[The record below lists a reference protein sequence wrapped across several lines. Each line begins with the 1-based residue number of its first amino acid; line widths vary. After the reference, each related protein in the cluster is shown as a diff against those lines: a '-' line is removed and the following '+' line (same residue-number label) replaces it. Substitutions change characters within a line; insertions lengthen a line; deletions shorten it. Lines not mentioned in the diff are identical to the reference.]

1 MTDRLDDLLFS
12 IGEEQNDRVDFDQM
26 YADLLQKQK
35 EEEKKRSTRRSRFVR
50 YGAMAA
56 CAVALVGIGA
66 AMVNSS
72 RFKAEAPAEA
82 AMTEE
87 CVEGSAAAEEAP
99 AEAAPAE
106 EPMMAEAQEA
116 ADTAATEAA
125 PEEGADDKGFKST
138 ATAAGGAGVEIGTCD
153 DAWSRLKAAGIEA
166 EPYDSEDAPEAGY
179 ALMTGEGGPQTFVLV
194 RFDAYEGRITTAALD
209 AQTVVLC
216 GGQGMTL
223 FGAAKGALQI
233 ARAKNE
239 ALKKAP

>member
-35 EEEKKRSTRRSRFVR
+35 EEEKKRSIRRSRFVR

-87 CVEGSAAAEEAP
+87 CMEES
-99 AEAAPAE
+99 APAE

-116 ADTAATEAA
+116 ADTAA

-179 ALMTGEGGPQTFVLV
+179 ALMTGEGEAIWNAGSGVYRVTLNGDIAEQLK
-194 RFDAYEGRITTAALD
+194 E
-209 AQTVVLC
+209 LC
-216 GGQGMTL
+216 
-223 FGAAKGALQI
+223 
-233 ARAKNE
+233 E
-239 ALKKAP
+239 

>member
-35 EEEKKRSTRRSRFVR
+35 EEEKKRSIRRSRFVR

-66 AMVNSS
+66 AMINSS

-87 CVEGSAAAEEAP
+87 CVEGSAPAEEAP

-106 EPMMAEAQEA
+106 EPMMAAAQETEAPVATESAPKEEA
-116 ADTAATEAA
+116 AD
-125 PEEGADDKGFKST
+125 KGSKIKD
-138 ATAAGGAGVEIGTCD
+138 TAAGGAGVEIGTCD

-166 EPYDSEDAPEAGY
+166 EPYEGGGAPQEGY
-179 ALMTGEGGPQTFVLV
+179 ALMMGEGEAIWNAGSGVYRVTLNGDIAEQLK
-194 RFDAYEGRITTAALD
+194 E
-209 AQTVVLC
+209 LC
-216 GGQGMTL
+216 
-223 FGAAKGALQI
+223 
-233 ARAKNE
+233 E
-239 ALKKAP
+239 

>member
-26 YADLLQKQK
+26 YADLLKKHK
-35 EEEKKRSTRRSRFVR
+35 EEEKKRSIRRSRFVR

-56 CAVALVGIGA
+56 CAVALVGIGT

-87 CVEGSAAAEEAP
+87 CVEESAPAAEEA
-99 AEAAPAE
+99 AQEA
-106 EPMMAEAQEA
+106 PMMAAAQEA

-153 DAWSRLKAAGIEA
+153 DAWSRLKAAGIAA

-179 ALMTGEGGPQTFVLV
+179 ALMTGEGEAIWNAGSGVYRVTLNG
-194 RFDAYEGRITTAALD
+194 DIAARLKE
-209 AQTVVLC
+209 LC
-216 GGQGMTL
+216 
-223 FGAAKGALQI
+223 
-233 ARAKNE
+233 E
-239 ALKKAP
+239 

>member
-72 RFKAEAPAEA
+72 RPAPEA
-82 AMTEE
+82 AIHAPMSDEYAAA
-87 CVEGSAAAEEAP
+87 AAAEEAP

-106 EPMMAEAQEA
+106 EPMMAAQETEA
-116 ADTAATEAA
+116 PVATESA
-125 PEEGADDKGFKST
+125 PKEE
-138 ATAAGGAGVEIGTCD
+138 AAGGPWDGATLAMQTDDTDDIEIEIGTCD

-179 ALMTGEGGPQTFVLV
+179 ALMTGEGEAIWNAGSGVYRVTLNGDIAEQLK
-194 RFDAYEGRITTAALD
+194 E
-209 AQTVVLC
+209 LC
-216 GGQGMTL
+216 
-223 FGAAKGALQI
+223 K
-233 ARAKNE
+233 
-239 ALKKAP
+239 

>member
-26 YADLLQKQK
+26 YADLLKKHK
-35 EEEKKRSTRRSRFVR
+35 EEEKKRSIRRSRLVR

-106 EPMMAEAQEA
+106 EPMMAEE
-116 ADTAATEAA
+116 A
-125 PEEGADDKGFKST
+125 PEMKADET
-138 ATAAGGAGVEIGTCD
+138 AEAGEAAGGPWDGATLAMQTDDTDGVEIGTCD

-179 ALMTGEGGPQTFVLV
+179 ALMTGEGEAIWNAGSGVYRVTLNGDIAEQLK
-194 RFDAYEGRITTAALD
+194 E
-209 AQTVVLC
+209 LC
-216 GGQGMTL
+216 
-223 FGAAKGALQI
+223 
-233 ARAKNE
+233 E
-239 ALKKAP
+239 

>member
-87 CVEGSAAAEEAP
+87 CVEGSA
-99 AEAAPAE
+99 PAE
-106 EPMMAEAQEA
+106 EPMMAAAQETEAPVATESAPKEEA
-116 ADTAATEAA
+116 AD
-125 PEEGADDKGFKST
+125 KGSKSKD
-138 ATAAGGAGVEIGTCD
+138 TAAGGAGVEIGTCD

-179 ALMTGEGGPQTFVLV
+179 ALMTGEGEAIWNAGSGVYRVTLNGDIAEQLK
-194 RFDAYEGRITTAALD
+194 E
-209 AQTVVLC
+209 LC
-216 GGQGMTL
+216 
-223 FGAAKGALQI
+223 
-233 ARAKNE
+233 E
-239 ALKKAP
+239 

>member
-1 MTDRLDDLLFS
+1 MTDKLDDLLFS

-26 YADLLQKQK
+26 YADLLKKHK
-35 EEEKKRSTRRSRFVR
+35 EEEKKRSIRRSRFVR

-56 CAVALVGIGA
+56 CAVALIGIGA

-99 AEAAPAE
+99 AE
-106 EPMMAEAQEA
+106 EPMMAAAQETEA
-116 ADTAATEAA
+116 PVATESA
-125 PEEGADDKGFKST
+125 PKEE
-138 ATAAGGAGVEIGTCD
+138 AAGGPWDGATLAMQTDDTDDIEIEIGTCD

-179 ALMTGEGGPQTFVLV
+179 ALMTGEGEAIWNAGSGVYRVTLNGDIAEQLK
-194 RFDAYEGRITTAALD
+194 E
-209 AQTVVLC
+209 LC
-216 GGQGMTL
+216 
-223 FGAAKGALQI
+223 
-233 ARAKNE
+233 E
-239 ALKKAP
+239 

>member
-35 EEEKKRSTRRSRFVR
+35 EAEKKRSTRRSRFVR
-50 YGAMAA
+50 YSAMAA

-66 AMVNSS
+66 AMINSS

-87 CVEGSAAAEEAP
+87 CVEESAPAAEGAAQEA
-99 AEAAPAE
+99 
-106 EPMMAEAQEA
+106 PMMAAAQEA
-116 ADTAATEAA
+116 ADTVATEAA

-153 DAWSRLKAAGIEA
+153 DAWSRLKAVGIEA
-166 EPYDSEDAPEAGY
+166 EPYDGEDAPEAGY
-179 ALMTGEGGPQTFVLV
+179 ALMTGEGEAIWNAGSGVYRVTLNG
-194 RFDAYEGRITTAALD
+194 DIAAQLKE
-209 AQTVVLC
+209 LC
-216 GGQGMTL
+216 
-223 FGAAKGALQI
+223 
-233 ARAKNE
+233 E
-239 ALKKAP
+239 

>member
-26 YADLLQKQK
+26 YADLLKKQK

-87 CVEGSAAAEEAP
+87 CAEESAP

-106 EPMMAEAQEA
+106 EPMMAAAQEA

-179 ALMTGEGGPQTFVLV
+179 ALMTGEGEAIWNAGSGVYRVTLNGDIAEQLK
-194 RFDAYEGRITTAALD
+194 E
-209 AQTVVLC
+209 LC
-216 GGQGMTL
+216 
-223 FGAAKGALQI
+223 K
-233 ARAKNE
+233 
-239 ALKKAP
+239 

>member
-35 EEEKKRSTRRSRFVR
+35 EEEKKRSIRRSRFVR

-72 RFKAEAPAEA
+72 RPAPEA
-82 AMTEE
+82 AIHAPMSDEYAAA
-87 CVEGSAAAEEAP
+87 AAAEEAP

-179 ALMTGEGGPQTFVLV
+179 ALMTGEGEAIWNAGSGVYRVTLNGDIAEQLK
-194 RFDAYEGRITTAALD
+194 E
-209 AQTVVLC
+209 LC
-216 GGQGMTL
+216 
-223 FGAAKGALQI
+223 
-233 ARAKNE
+233 E
-239 ALKKAP
+239 

>member
-35 EEEKKRSTRRSRFVR
+35 EEEKKHSIRRSRFVR

-66 AMVNSS
+66 AMINSS

-87 CVEGSAAAEEAP
+87 CVEESAP
-99 AEAAPAE
+99 AEEAPAE

-153 DAWSRLKAAGIEA
+153 DAESRLKAAGIAA

-179 ALMTGEGGPQTFVLV
+179 ALMTGEGEAIWNAGSGVYRVTLNGDIAEQLK
-194 RFDAYEGRITTAALD
+194 E
-209 AQTVVLC
+209 LC
-216 GGQGMTL
+216 
-223 FGAAKGALQI
+223 
-233 ARAKNE
+233 E
-239 ALKKAP
+239 

>member
-26 YADLLQKQK
+26 YADLLKKHK
-35 EEEKKRSTRRSRFVR
+35 EEEKKRSIRRSRFVH

-106 EPMMAEAQEA
+106 EPMMAEA
-116 ADTAATEAA
+116 A
-125 PEEGADDKGFKST
+125 PEMKADET
-138 ATAAGGAGVEIGTCD
+138 AEAGEAAGGPWDGATLAMQTDDTDDIEIEIGVCP
-153 DAWSRLKAAGIEA
+153 DAESRLKAAGIEA
-166 EPYDSEDAPEAGY
+166 EPYDGEDAPEAGY
-179 ALMTGEGGPQTFVLV
+179 ALMTGEGEAIWNAGSGV
-194 RFDAYEGRITTAALD
+194 YRITLNGDIAEQLKE
-209 AQTVVLC
+209 LC
-216 GGQGMTL
+216 
-223 FGAAKGALQI
+223 
-233 ARAKNE
+233 E
-239 ALKKAP
+239 